1 MSPLPCLWF
10 LGKSLLLSHLPISD
24 LFMVGSIVMGE
35 RETTLEAA
43 AAHRITEQ
51 RESGKMMQ
59 TWIT

>member
-35 RETTLEAA
+35 RETTLKSAD
-43 AAHRITEQ
+43 HRITGQ